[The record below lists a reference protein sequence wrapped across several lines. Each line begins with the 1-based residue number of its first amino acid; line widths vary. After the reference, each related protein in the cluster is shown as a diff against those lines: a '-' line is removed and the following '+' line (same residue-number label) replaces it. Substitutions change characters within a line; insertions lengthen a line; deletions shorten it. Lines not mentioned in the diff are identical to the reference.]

1 MFVKQHGEF
10 RKDQFEDCSD
20 KVSPDY
26 DAPLRRNRR
35 HSSSS
40 EALPK
45 GSTLVKLIV
54 DTRVGAEPHR
64 RGRLQLS

>member
-26 DAPLRRNRR
+26 DAPLRRNRGQ
-35 HSSSS
+35 
-40 EALPK
+40 EEEEEEDEETAFF
-45 GSTLVKLIV
+45 
-54 DTRVGAEPHR
+54 
-64 RGRLQLS
+64 Q

>member
-26 DAPLRRNRR
+26 DAPLRRNRKK
-35 HSSSS
+35 
-40 EALPK
+40 K
-45 GSTLVKLIV
+45 GGEK
-54 DTRVGAEPHR
+54 R
-64 RGRLQLS
+64 RK

>member
-1 MFVKQHGEF
+1 MYANISERILTYCIIFCQTSNNNPMCLLSNGEL

-35 HSSSS
+35 SRY
-40 EALPK
+40 L
-45 GSTLVKLIV
+45 
-54 DTRVGAEPHR
+54 R
-64 RGRLQLS
+64 

>member
-35 HSSSS
+35 HPEAS
-40 EALPK
+40 EAAPI
-45 GSTLVKLIV
+45 GV
-54 DTRVGAEPHR
+54 D
-64 RGRLQLS
+64 SS